1 MVLMQKGNFIG
12 IFRAKKRR
20 RRKCT
25 RNNIF
30 LAFFQD
36 FVINDGFFS
45 DSERKMVKKSEI
57 AGFFKKFLPRFD
69 VFQISAVLF
78 FTVLNIIF
86 LVIAAQKNGFSFAET
101 DVLFHF
107 TVKIFFD
114 SAFLLFSVLILK
126 AVFRTAIFSAVF
138 VTANATLA
146 ISNILLYYFGNT
158 LVERTHFALITPY
171 SVTSFVP
178 WYGFAAIFT
187 FLFIIL
193 AVSFYFI
200 RKIPSE
206 NIFRQ
211 AAFWLVVCILLN
223 LINISGATSPSEDK
237 LYGRVIGGFR
247 NAQIYYISQNQ
258 WINFLSKVIFPS
270 LSDKIKMFSP
280 KTEKFVNDYH
290 LFSENFTVQRD
301 PARYRN
307 DLKKLDIDLEAGNT
321 ENLNLKQYSRVIYI
335 LTESVSLDALPCY
348 NDKIKGNYAG
358 NFFCRKEIM
367 DKTFTNLTT
376 SGSPT
381 LQGLTVIF
389 NSHPNYNIQEQTG
402 HLNSLPKLL
411 EREGFKSVFIR
422 SASKFFA
429 NENLIFQ
436 NMGFSRIIAREDFYE
451 QENLR
456 KYIYNWG
463 LEDRI
468 LYEKVVEFL
477 KENRNKKL
485 FVTVLGTDTHPPY
498 GQVKY
503 KHLEYP
509 EPPKIGNIKE
519 KKPLLWLTSVDRLD
533 FDLSNFLENLDKE
546 GLFDE
551 STLIVVSSDHSCPLN
566 NVSSK
571 IPGHPRNNL
580 ALIPVIFLSKQ
591 PLPEADFT
599 TKASQIDIAP
609 TIFHLLGI
617 KKPIGWWGESLFSPG
632 RKGKSFGFDKNFL
645 YFSDGS
651 ETKTINIE
659 KTRNEKEADLVKV
672 FNTVFS
678 EK

>member
-1 MVLMQKGNFIG
+1 MNKKAKIG
-12 IFRAKKRR
+12 G
-20 RRKCT
+20 
-25 RNNIF
+25 F
-30 LAFFQD
+30 L
-36 FVINDGFFS
+36 
-45 DSERKMVKKSEI
+45 
-57 AGFFKKFLPRFD
+57 KKFLPEFD
-69 VFQISAVLF
+69 VFQISAIVF
-78 FTVLNIIF
+78 FLILNIIF
-86 LVIAAQKNGFSFAET
+86 LIIAAQKNGFSFTET

-107 TVKIFFD
+107 SIKLLFD
-114 SAFLLFSVLILK
+114 TAFLLFSILILK
-126 AVFRTAIFSAVF
+126 AVFRTALFSAVF

-178 WYGFAAIFT
+178 WYGFAAIFAALSAI
-187 FLFIIL
+187 F
-193 AVSFYFI
+193 AASFFFI
-200 RKIPSE
+200 RKIPMQ
-206 NIFRQ
+206 NIFKQ
-211 AAFWLVVCILLN
+211 AAFWLIICILLN
-223 LINISGATSPSEDK
+223 LLNISELVDHDREK
-237 LYGRVIGGFR
+237 RYGRIISGFR

-280 KTEKFVNDYH
+280 ETEKFVSDYH
-290 LFSENFTVQRD
+290 LFSENFTVMRD
-301 PARYRN
+301 PVQYGNA
-307 DLKKLDIDLEAGNT
+307 LKKLNLKPANDDVSDLK
-321 ENLNLKQYSRVIYI
+321 LKQYSRVIYI
-335 LTESVSLDALPCY
+335 FTESVSLDALPCY
-348 NDKIKGNYAG
+348 NKEIKGGYAG
-358 NFFCRKEIM
+358 NFFCRQDIM

-402 HLNSLPKLL
+402 HLNSFPKLL

-436 NMGFSRIIAREDFYE
+436 NMGFSAIIARENFYE

-468 LYEKVVEFL
+468 LYEKVIDFI
-477 KENRNKKL
+477 KENRDKKL
-485 FVTVLGTDTHPPY
+485 FVAVLGTDTHPPY
-498 GQVKY
+498 GQMKY

-509 EPPKIGNIKE
+509 KPPKIGNIKD
-519 KKPLLWLTSVDRLD
+519 KKTSLWLTSVDRLD
-533 FDLSNFLENLDKE
+533 FDLANFLKNLDGE

-551 STLIVVSSDHSCPLN
+551 STLIIVSADHSCPLN

-571 IPGHPRNNL
+571 IPGHPKNNL
-580 ALIPVIFLSKQ
+580 ARIPVIFLSKQ
-591 PLPEADFT
+591 PLPEADFS

-617 KKPIGWWGESLFSPG
+617 KKPLGWWGESLFSPE
-632 RKGKSFGFDKNFL
+632 RNGKSFGFDKNFI
-645 YFSDGS
+645 YFSDES

-659 KTRNEKEADLVKV
+659 KTEDAYEADFVEI